1 MGTSTDRRESP
12 ARSARAPGRDGSPAS
27 GTTAASDHNGRD
39 LLEMFAA
46 ATSWLERNADAINS
60 INVYPVPDGDTGTNM
75 YLTMRATLE
84 EAVHTKSDA
93 AGTVAQAMARGAL
106 MGARGNSG
114 VILSQILSG
123 IADRLSEK
131 ESFSGSDF
139 AEALEAAS
147 QKAYKAVS
155 QPVEGTILTVMREG
169 AAAAKRKAR
178 RVGSSLKSV
187 LASTVEAAREAVSK
201 TPSLLPVLREAGVVD
216 AGGQGLYVM
225 LEGALRY
232 VRGDTG
238 APVAPVA
245 LAARDP
251 EASWLAATAS
261 LHEGAQSPY
270 GYCTEFLVRGEN
282 LDSSAILE
290 KMLTLGDSVLVV
302 GDESLL
308 RVHVHTHD
316 PGAALSAGTVL
327 GSVTTVKV
335 DNIRTQAEE
344 FVTRPR
350 PEGALPAA
358 RVSTVAVVAG
368 LGLEQ
373 VLSSLGVTAIVRGGQ
388 TMNPS
393 TEEILAAVEV
403 CPSAEV
409 IILPNN
415 KNVVMAARQAAEH
428 STKRVT
434 VVPTSSLPQG
444 VAALLALNAE
454 AGLEENATAME
465 EARQTVRTAEVTR
478 AVRPA
483 LLGGLRVRRG
493 QAIALVDGQL
503 KVAEES
509 LRGTVRASLG
519 HMVTPG
525 SSLITLY
532 YGADTSREEAQAL
545 ADDLA
550 REFPSLEIEL
560 VAGGQPHYH
569 YMLSVE

>member
-1 MGTSTDRRESP
+1 MGDSAGQNGSP
-12 ARSARAPGRDGSPAS
+12 ARSARAPGKDDLPTSAS
-27 GTTAASDHNGRD
+27 GGNGHDGRD
-39 LLEMFAA
+39 LREMFAA

-75 YLTMRATLE
+75 YLTMRATME
-84 EAVHTKSDA
+84 EAFHTKSDG
-93 AGTVAQAMARGAL
+93 AGDVAQAMARGAL

-123 IADRLSEK
+123 IADHLSEK
-131 ESFSGSDF
+131 ERFSGSDF
-139 AEALEAAS
+139 AEALEAATA
-147 QKAYKAVS
+147 KAYKAVN

-178 RVGSSLKSV
+178 RVGSSLRSV
-187 LASTVEAAREAVSK
+187 LASTVEAASEAVSK

-238 APVAPVA
+238 PPTT

-251 EASWLAATAS
+251 EASWLATTAS
-261 LHEGAQSPY
+261 LHESAESPY
-270 GYCTEFLVRGEN
+270 GYCTEFLLRGKK
-282 LDSSAILE
+282 LDSGAVLE

-316 PGAALSAGTVL
+316 PGAAISYGTSL
-327 GSVTTVKV
+327 GSVTTVKI
-335 DNIRTQAEE
+335 DNIQSQADE

-350 PEGALPAA
+350 PEGEGFTGL
-358 RVSTVAVVAG
+358 VSTVAVVSG

-373 VLSSLGVTAIVRGGQ
+373 VLRSLGVTAIVRGGQ

-393 TEEILAAVEV
+393 TEELLAAADA
-403 CPSAEV
+403 CPSQEV
-409 IILPNN
+409 VILPNN

-428 STKRVT
+428 SAKAVRVVAT
-434 VVPTSSLPQG
+434 TSVPQG
-444 VAALLALNAE
+444 VAALLALDVE
-454 AGLEENATAME
+454 AGLEENAAAME
-465 EARQTVRTAEVTR
+465 AARRSVRTAEVTR
-478 AVRPA
+478 AVRA
-483 LLGGLRVRRG
+483 TISGGLRVRRG
-493 QAIALVDGQL
+493 QAIALIDGEL

-509 LRGTVRASLG
+509 LRSAVRAALDQ
-519 HMVTPG
+519 MVTPESG
-525 SSLITLY
+525 LITLY
-532 YGADTSREEAQAL
+532 YGADTTLDEAQAL
-545 ADDLA
+545 ADDVA
-550 REFPSLEIEL
+550 REHPSLEVEL

-569 YMLSVE
+569 YVVSAE

>member
-1 MGTSTDRRESP
+1 MGASANRRQSP
-12 ARSARAPGRDGSPAS
+12 ARSARAAAKDGSSSSTGATN
-27 GTTAASDHNGRD
+27 GNHTGRD
-39 LLEMFAA
+39 LREMFAA
-46 ATSWLERNADAINS
+46 ATSWLERNTEAINS

-84 EAVHTKSDA
+84 EAFQTKSDD
-93 AGTVAQAMARGAL
+93 AGAVAQAMARGAL

-123 IADRLSEK
+123 MADRLSEK
-131 ESFSGSDF
+131 ESFTGSDF
-139 AEALEAAS
+139 AEALDAAS

-187 LASTVEAAREAVSK
+187 LASAAEAAKEAVSK

-216 AGGQGLYVM
+216 AGGQGLYIM

-238 APVAPVA
+238 PPVA

-251 EASWLAATAS
+251 DASWLAATAT
-261 LHEGAQSPY
+261 LHEDEQSPY
-270 GYCTEFLVRGEN
+270 GYCTEFLVSGEK
-282 LDSSAILE
+282 LDTRTVLE

-316 PGAALSAGTVL
+316 PGAAISYGTGL
-327 GSVTTVKV
+327 GSVTTVKM
-335 DNIRTQAEE
+335 DNIQAQAEE

-350 PEGALPAA
+350 PEGDALAA

-373 VLSSLGVTAIVRGGQ
+373 VLRSLGVTAVVRGGQ

-393 TEEILAAVEV
+393 IEEILAAVEA
-403 CPSAEV
+403 CPSSEV

-415 KNVVMAARQAAEH
+415 RNVVMAAQQAAEH
-428 STKRVT
+428 STKTVK
-434 VVPTSSLPQG
+434 VVPTISVPQG
-444 VAALLALNAE
+444 VAALLALNPE
-454 AGLEENATAME
+454 ADLEENAASLE
-465 EARQTVRTAEVTR
+465 EARQTIRTAEVTR
-478 AVRPA
+478 AVRPT
-483 LLGGLRVRRG
+483 LLGGLRIRAG
-493 QAIALVDGQL
+493 QAVALIDGQL
-503 KVAEES
+503 RVAEDS
-509 LRGTVRASLG
+509 LRSAVRSSLG
-519 HMVTPG
+519 HMVAPDSG
-525 SSLITLY
+525 LITLY

-550 REFPSLEIEL
+550 HEYPSLEIEL

-569 YMLSVE
+569 YIVSVE

>member
-1 MGTSTDRRESP
+1 MGTSADRRESS
-12 ARSARAPGRDGSPAS
+12 ARSARAPGRDGSPSAS
-27 GTTAASDHNGRD
+27 TTAASDHNGRD

-84 EAVHTKSDA
+84 EAFHAKSDA

-178 RVGSSLKSV
+178 RMRSSLKSV

-216 AGGQGLYVM
+216 AGGQGLYIM

-232 VRGDTG
+232 IRGDTG
-238 APVAPVA
+238 PPVA
-245 LAARDP
+245 LTARDP

-261 LHEGAQSPY
+261 LHEGAHPPY
-270 GYCTEFLVRGEN
+270 GYCTEFLVRGKN

-308 RVHVHTHD
+308 RVHVHTQD
-316 PGAALSAGTVL
+316 PGAALTCGTAL

-350 PEGALPAA
+350 PEGEGPAA
-358 RVSTVAVVAG
+358 RVSTVAVVEG

-393 TEEILAAVEV
+393 TEEILAAAEA
-403 CPSAEV
+403 CPSPEV

-428 STKRVT
+428 STKTVK
-434 VVPTSSLPQG
+434 VVPTTSVPQG

-483 LLGGLRVRRG
+483 LLGSLRVRRG
-493 QAIALVDGQL
+493 QAIALIDGQL

-509 LRGTVRASLG
+509 LRGAVRASLG
-519 HMVTPG
+519 HMVTPS

-532 YGADTSREEAQAL
+532 CGADTSREEAQAL

-550 REFPSLEIEL
+550 REYPSLEIEL

-569 YMLSVE
+569 YIVSVE

>member
-1 MGTSTDRRESP
+1 MDGADRPRTP
-12 ARSARAPGRDGSPAS
+12 ARSARAPGRDGSPAI
-27 GTTAASDHNGRD
+27 AAANDHDGRD
-39 LLEMFAA
+39 LREMFAA

-75 YLTMRATLE
+75 YLTMRATME
-84 EAVHTKSDA
+84 EAFHAKSDA
-93 AGTVAQAMARGAL
+93 AGDVARAMAHGAL

-139 AEALEAAS
+139 AEALEVAS
-147 QKAYKAVS
+147 EKAYKAVS

-169 AAAAKRKAR
+169 AVAAKRKAR

-187 LASTVEAAREAVSK
+187 LTSAVEAAREAVSK

-232 VRGDTG
+232 VRGDSGT
-238 APVAPVA
+238 PVA

-261 LHEGAQSPY
+261 LHEETESTY
-270 GYCTEFLVRGEN
+270 GYCTEFLLRGEN
-282 LDSSAILE
+282 LDSHAVLE

-308 RVHVHTHD
+308 RVHIHTHD
-316 PGAALSAGTVL
+316 PGAALSYGTSL

-350 PEGALPAA
+350 LEGEALVA
-358 RVSTVAVVAG
+358 RVSTVAVVLG

-373 VLSSLGVTAIVRGGQ
+373 VLRSLGATAIVRGGQ

-393 TEEILAAVEV
+393 TEEILAAVEA
-403 CPSAEV
+403 CPSPEV

-428 STKRVT
+428 SSKKVK
-434 VVPTSSLPQG
+434 VVPTTSVPQG
-444 VAALLALNAE
+444 VAALLAVDAE
-454 AGLEENATAME
+454 ADLDENAAAME
-465 EARQTVRTAEVTR
+465 EARQTVQTAEVTR

-493 QAIALVDGQL
+493 QAIALIDGQL

-509 LRGTVRASLG
+509 LRAVVRASLRQ
-519 HMVTPG
+519 MVRPNSG
-525 SSLITLY
+525 LITLY

-545 ADDLA
+545 ADDLV
-550 REFPSLEIEL
+550 REYTSLEIEL

-569 YMLSVE
+569 YVVSVE

>member
-1 MGTSTDRRESP
+1 MGNSADRRESP
-12 ARSARAPGRDGSPAS
+12 TRSARAPGKDGSPNS
-27 GTTAASDHNGRD
+27 STATSDHNGRD

-84 EAVHTKSDA
+84 EAYHAKSDD
-93 AGTVAQAMARGAL
+93 AGAVAQAMARGAL

-147 QKAYKAVS
+147 EKAYKAVS

-169 AAAAKRKAR
+169 AAAAKRKTR
-178 RVGSSLKSV
+178 RMGSSLKSV

-216 AGGQGLYVM
+216 AGGQGLYIM

-232 VRGDTG
+232 IRGDVG
-238 APVAPVA
+238 PPVA
-245 LAARDP
+245 LTARDP
-251 EASWLAATAS
+251 EASWLAATAA
-261 LHEGAQSPY
+261 LHENAESSY
-270 GYCTEFLVRGEN
+270 GYCTEFLVSGEN

-316 PGAALSAGTVL
+316 PGAALSYGIDL

-344 FVTRPR
+344 FMTRPR
-350 PEGALPAA
+350 PEGEGPAA

-373 VLSSLGVTAIVRGGQ
+373 ALRSLGVTATVRGGQ

-403 CPSAEV
+403 CPSPEV

-415 KNVVMAARQAAEH
+415 KNVVMSARQAAEH
-428 STKRVT
+428 STKRVE
-434 VVPTSSLPQG
+434 VVPTTSVPQG

-454 AGLEENATAME
+454 AGLEEIASAME

-478 AVRPA
+478 AVRPT
-483 LLGGLRVRRG
+483 LLGSLRVRRG
-493 QAIALVDGQL
+493 QAIALIDGQL

-509 LRGTVRASLG
+509 LRGAVRASLG
-519 HMVTPG
+519 HMITPASG
-525 SSLITLY
+525 PITLY

-550 REFPSLEIEL
+550 REYPSLEIEL

-569 YMLSVE
+569 YIVSVE